1 MRLKPFFII
10 GMALFSGAALVPS
23 LAIVYEEW
31 NHVQAVEAAGTA
43 LETLRPAL
51 TISERLALERGGHNE
66 ALLKQDPA
74 SDNVISALNR
84 LRAQTDEAFDA
95 TLNGLS
101 TVAYAEAA
109 EHRVEFQRIRA
120 DLAELRARAGEEIG
134 KAKPLRDA
142 DFTTKYAEKVFDI
155 TARVTHLQAG
165 IELAVQRVAP
175 GIGQYAAVARVVGLL
190 RDFAG
195 RKQTIFVQIL
205 SGDRTMDGDTDR
217 LLADADARIDLLW
230 GRIASMIQ
238 LCGDPRLLAAGQSVR
253 HDYFDANAP
262 VYAAIRAAQ
271 PPNDGWL
278 GDVAS
283 FRAWGVPTLQSI
295 LKLRGAAFELAADQ
309 GKTEKAAATL
319 NLSLALAGCIGL
331 CAAALGFAVY
341 FGRRIVYPLSKIEHT
356 ITAIAE
362 GDLAVEVPHR
372 GNADEIG
379 GVANAVNILRQALQA
394 AGHDRDERED
404 ELRAATLAAQAANR
418 AKSEFL
424 ANMSHEIRTPMNGV
438 IGMNALLL
446 QTELSPEQQECAIA
460 VRESAEALLTVINDI
475 LDISKLESGKVDL
488 EAIDFDL
495 VDIVESAVSL
505 MGPRASD
512 KSVELSLFI
521 DPSARAGFHGD
532 PTRLRQVLI
541 NLVGN
546 AIKFTETGSVS
557 VEVSTRPARSDAP
570 ERVRFEVVDTGIGMS
585 EEVASKLFNKF
596 TQADSSITRRFGG
609 TGLGLA
615 ICKQVVELMRGDIGV
630 ESTSGKGS
638 LFWFEIP
645 MPRAMTPPVVHSS
658 LPEKLTTLRVLID
671 DDTEMNRRVLTKQLS
686 ALGINPE
693 AADDSFGALAELE
706 RACHRGSPFDLV
718 IIDQMMPGLSGS
730 ELAERIRAIPDI
742 AHTKLLMASSAG
754 LWTQQAKQAGLVDAV
769 IAKPVR
775 EQALLDIFARLF
787 GGGAVGSDTATCA
800 KHNELAQCP
809 RSSLHILVA
818 EDNKIN
824 QQLTAM
830 LLTSAGHQAEIVE
843 NGEQALAA
851 IQSSDFDLVLM
862 DLQMPVLDGIEAT
875 RRIRAL
881 PSQKNSIPIIA
892 LTAHAMAGTREE
904 CLRNGIDD
912 YLSKPIDPGKLFT
925 ILSEFAGPQP
935 PRVKPACSMEQ
946 TDLDQSRLAA
956 LQELLQPSELARFVQ
971 SFSDQLP
978 GQVQEVS
985 TFVDAADY
993 RSLRYA
999 AHSIAGVAGNL
1010 GATRLAGAAQAL
1022 EIAAQAAASEQ
1033 ILRCLQTLEFA
1044 ADSTV
1049 SAYSRWLSNTH
1060 SANPSSARATRAP
1073 GLLTNA
1079 G

>member
-1 MRLKPFFII
+1 MRLKPFFLI
-10 GMALFSGAALVPS
+10 GMALFSGVALVPS
-23 LAIVYEEW
+23 LAIVIEEW
-31 NHVQAVEAAGTA
+31 NHVHALEAAGAA

-51 TISERLALERGGHNE
+51 RISERLALERGGHNE

-74 SDNVISALNR
+74 SDDVISALNR

-95 TLNGLS
+95 TLNGLR
-101 TVAYAEAA
+101 TVSYAEAA
-109 EHRVEFQRIRA
+109 EHRVQFQRIHD

-134 KAKPLRDA
+134 KSKAVRNS
-142 DFTTKYAEKVFDI
+142 DFTTKYAEKVFDV
-155 TARVTHLQAG
+155 TARVTHLRAA
-165 IELAVQRVAP
+165 IELAVQKVAP

-205 SGDRTMDGDTDR
+205 SGYRTMDSDTDR

-230 GRIASMIQ
+230 GRIASMMQ
-238 LCGDPRLLAAGQSVR
+238 LSGDPRLLAAGQSVR

-262 VYAAIRAAQ
+262 VYAAIRAAR
-271 PPNDGWL
+271 PPSAGWT

-295 LKLRGAAFELAADQ
+295 LKLREAAFESAAEQ
-309 GKTEKAAATL
+309 GKTEKSAATL
-319 NLSLALAGCIGL
+319 NLGLTVLGCFGL
-331 CAAALGFAVY
+331 CLAALGFAVY
-341 FGRRIVYPLSKIEHT
+341 FGRRIVYPLSNIVHT

-362 GDLAVEVPHR
+362 GDLTVEVPHR
-372 GNADEIG
+372 SNADEIG
-379 GVANAVNILRQALQA
+379 SVATALDSLRQALQA

-404 ELRAATLAAQAANR
+404 QLRVATLAAQAANR

-446 QTELSPEQQECAIA
+446 QTNLTPEQQECAVA

-475 LDISKLESGKVDL
+475 LDVSKLESGKLEL

-495 VDIVESAVSL
+495 VDIVESTVSL
-505 MGPRASD
+505 MGLRASD
-512 KSVELSLFI
+512 KGVELSLFI
-521 DPSARAGFHGD
+521 DPSARVGFHGD

-546 AIKFTETGSVS
+546 AIKFTEKGSVS
-557 VEVSTRPARSDAP
+557 VEVLTRPARSDAL

-585 EEVASKLFNKF
+585 EEVASKLFHKF

-630 ESTSGKGS
+630 ESTFGKGS

-645 MPRAMTPPVVHSS
+645 MPRATTLPIVHSS
-658 LPEKLTTLRVLID
+658 LPEKLTTLRVLIV
-671 DDTEMNRRVLTKQLS
+671 DDTEMNRRVLIKQLT
-686 ALGINPE
+686 ALGIQPE
-693 AADDSFGALAELE
+693 AANDSFGALAELE

-754 LWTQQAKQAGLVDAV
+754 LWTQQAKQAGLVNAV

-775 EQALLDIFARLF
+775 EQALLDTFARLF
-787 GGGAVGSDTATCA
+787 GGGAMESHTATRG
-800 KHNELAQCP
+800 KHNELAQSP
-809 RSSLHILVA
+809 KNSLHILVA

-830 LLTSAGHQAEIVE
+830 LLRSAGHQADIVE
-843 NGEQALAA
+843 NGEQALTA
-851 IQSSDFDLVLM
+851 IKSSNFDLVLM

-881 PSQKNSIPIIA
+881 PTQKNAIPIIA

-904 CLRNGIDD
+904 CLRNGIND
-912 YLSKPIDPGKLFT
+912 YLSKPIDADKLFT
-925 ILSEFAGPQP
+925 ILSEFAGQTRQP
-935 PRVKPACSMEQ
+935 AGNKTAGSMEEI
-946 TDLDQSRLAA
+946 DLDQSRLAA
-956 LQELLQPSELARFVQ
+956 LEELLQPFELTRFVRT
-971 SFSDQLP
+971 FSDQLP
-978 GQVQEVS
+978 GQIQEVS
-985 TFVDAADY
+985 TFVDSADY

-999 AHSIAGVAGNL
+999 AHSVAGVAGNL
-1010 GATRLAGAAQAL
+1010 GAVRLAGVAREL
-1022 EIAAQAAASEQ
+1022 EVVATAAASEQ
-1033 ILRCLQTLEFA
+1033 IVLCFQNLEFA
-1044 ADSTV
+1044 ADLTV
-1049 SAYSRWLSNTH
+1049 KAYLRWLSDG
-1060 SANPSSARATRAP
+1060 SRSGNPSSARAIDQMAS
-1073 GLLTNA
+1073 
-1079 G
+1079 